1 MNQTST
7 APATAADLVEIHDGA
22 RWHGVCA
29 YDDLVAGRGV
39 AVLLGTEQIAL
50 FKDRGGALW
59 AVGNK
64 DPFSGA
70 HVLSRG
76 LIGSRDGAPTLISPM
91 YKQVFDL
98 RDGRCVD
105 EDTAPDG
112 SPAALRVW
120 PTRRAPQAGRAT
132 DAPFEDTT
140 GDTP

>member
-1 MNQTST
+1 MNQAST

-22 RWHGVCA
+22 RWHSVCA

-50 FKDRGGALW
+50 FKDRAGALW

-76 LIGSRDGAPTLISPM
+76 LIGSRSGAPTLISPM

-98 RDGRCVD
+98 RNGRCVD

-112 SPAALRVW
+112 SPPALRVW
-120 PTRRAPQAGRAT
+120 PVRRAPQGGRPA
-132 DAPFEDTT
+132 DAPFDDMT